1 MVWLQLVGKGVLS
14 GAIVVGASELAKKTT
29 LLGALVISIPF
40 TSIMAMIWLYRDTG
54 DTEKIAAF
62 SESVLWLVLPSLVLF
77 IVLPI
82 LLRRGWEFTP
92 ALAVGIAG
100 TIIAYGIGLWA
111 ASSYGSVQ

>member
-1 MVWLQLVGKGVLS
+1 M
-14 GAIVVGASELAKKTT
+14 VGASELAKKTT

-54 DTEKIAAF
+54 DTEKISAF